1 MKIIGIDPGSR
12 KTGIGV
18 VEYDAQTRR
27 FTLVHASVLRLDLET
42 DLTARLGELAQRLG
56 NLLEEHMP
64 TQAVLE
70 DVFAGEHARS
80 ALILG
85 QARGAVLAI
94 LGLRKMPVAHVAP
107 RRVKQALTGSGAAS
121 KEQVGEM
128 VRALLKLS
136 KKPAEDAADALGVAI
151 SYILSG
157 QEFAKPKRT
166 SKTKKQAG
174 LRALAEA
181 QGLL

>member
-12 KTGIGV
+12 KTGIGLV
-18 VEYDAQTRR
+18 DYDPNTRR
-27 FTLVHASVLRLDLET
+27 FDLIHASVLRLDLET
-42 DLTARLGELAQRLG
+42 DLTARLAELASGLVEILDRYRP
-56 NLLEEHMP
+56 E
-64 TQAVLE
+64 QAVLE

-85 QARGAVLAI
+85 QARGAVLAM
-94 LGLRKMPVAHVAP
+94 LGLRKMSVTHVAP

-128 VRALLKLS
+128 VRALLKLP
-136 KKPAEDAADALGVAI
+136 KKPAEDAADALGVAM
-151 SYILSG
+151 SYVLSG
-157 QEFAKPKRT
+157 SSMVGPKRI
-166 SKTKKQAG
+166 SKAMKQAG
-174 LRALAEA
+174 LRELARA